1 RSDLPLGSA
10 CGTGDI
16 STMNASTSFGEL
28 AVSSDPQ
35 ATYRLAVVEDEKD
48 DLDRIKVELAKFGI
62 SNPDIATDYKSFRKM
77 VDRSQY
83 DAVSIDWELGKS
95 EKGREVLLLLAEQH
109 PEVVKV
115 VYTRHAERRNE
126 ALALGADAFLVKS

>member
-1 RSDLPLGSA
+1 MRSAYQTKSEMEPLWVFSSCVQRNPLGSA

-48 DLDRIKVELAKFGI
+48 DLDRIKVELAKFSI

-83 DAVSIDWELGKS
+83 DAVSI
-95 EKGREVLLLLAEQH
+95 
-109 PEVVKV
+109 
-115 VYTRHAERRNE
+115 
-126 ALALGADAFLVKS
+126 